1 VRVFAALKVD
11 LHGLCSCIHQLL
23 HLQPLAC
30 SVETVEVLSR
40 RGLNVAHCAALVRST
55 RIGGEARAKAAV
67 CGRTQYLV
75 PQASLKRYCCFIL
88 WYLSQLVMCVL

>member
-1 VRVFAALKVD
+1 VRVCAGLQVD

-40 RGLNVAHCAALVRST
+40 RGIDVAHCTALVRST
-55 RIGGEARAKAAV
+55 RIGGEATAKAATS
-67 CGRTQYLV
+67 GKTQYLV

-88 WYLSQLVMCVL
+88 